1 MMSVRNAKRRYLAM
15 IAAGSSLVVGGW
27 FLVGAQDQE
36 QELPPDHS
44 DCAIFGAGREKYLG
58 GAKEARQRY
67 LRSITTDEVV
77 KQLGYVVNA
86 PVSEAD
92 GGLPLPPGDSR
103 TGRSGAEVWDKQGL
117 IDTPLFSA
125 MRDAQVRPAE
135 KTTDYEFIRRVTM
148 DLTGRIPTA
157 DRVAQFVTDTATDK
171 RARLVEELLASD
183 AWVDKWTMYFGD
195 QLKNTTNVLTQ
206 GTNLRPEGRNAM
218 YQWIKGSLSSGKNYG
233 QMVREM
239 IAATGPHSWNQGEL
253 NWMVGGRISGGPVN
267 DIWDGQAKRA
277 AEMFLGLGHMDCL
290 LCHSGRGH
298 LDELSLWG
306 RATSRQTAWGYAA
319 FFSKSSLAR
328 TPDSRVM
335 QANDYPWAVNENPA
349 APGYRLNTTTGN
361 RPARQPIGTTTVA
374 APLYPFSNRGPANG
388 EAWRAAMGREI
399 TSDFQFAR
407 ATVNYIWK
415 EFFNRGIVEPLDQF
429 DPARLDPDNPP
440 TEPGWGLQP
449 SNATLL
455 RDLAQRFRDDNFDL
469 KKLMRLIVNSEAYQL
484 SSRYSGEWNP
494 TWEPLFARHLARRL
508 TGEELADAVALASNI
523 PMSYTQDGLTFQWA
537 MQSPE
542 PFRMRVANTNFI
554 LSFLPGNRD
563 DEDRRPDLSSQQMLS
578 LMNDNFVIQRTRAT
592 GTGAAASLLQKALP
606 GTDEQLVNML
616 FLNVL
621 SRLPSEAE
629 RTASSNYLRSG
640 NRTQKAQSLLWSL
653 YNKVDFV
660 FNY

>member
-1 MMSVRNAKRRYLAM
+1 MTSVRKAKSSRLLAV
-15 IAAGSSLVVGGW
+15 IAAGSSLAAGGW
-27 FLVGAQDQE
+27 FLAGAQE
-36 QELPPDHS
+36 EEVKPPGHA
-44 DCAIFGAGREKYLG
+44 DCSIFGPGREKYLG

-67 LRSITTDEVV
+67 LRSIATDELV
-77 KQLGYVVNA
+77 KQLGYVASA
-86 PVSEAD
+86 PGATD
-92 GGLPLPPGDSR
+92 GSLPAPPGDSR

-135 KTTDYEFIRRVTM
+135 KTNDFEFIRRATL
-148 DLTGRIPTA
+148 DLTGRIPAA
-157 DRVAQFVTDTATDK
+157 DRVAQFVTDTAPDK

-183 AWVDKWTMYFGD
+183 AWVDKWTMFFGD
-195 QLKNTTNVLTQ
+195 HLKNTLAVNTQ
-206 GTNLRPEGRNAM
+206 GTLLRAEGRNAM
-218 YQWIKGSLSSGKNYG
+218 YEWIKSSLASGKSYAA
-233 QMVREM
+233 MVQEL
-239 IAATGPHSWNQGEL
+239 IAATGGNSWTDGRL
-253 NWMVGGRISGGPVN
+253 NWMVGGRITGGPVH

-306 RATSRQTAWGYAA
+306 RATSRQTAWGFAA
-319 FFSKSSLAR
+319 FFSRSTLQIV
-328 TPDSRVM
+328 RV
-335 QANDYPWAVNENPA
+335 AGSTDPNYYYWAVNENPA
-349 APGYRLNTTTGN
+349 AAGYRLNTTTGN
-361 RPARQPIGTTTVA
+361 RPARQPVGTMAVA

-388 EAWRAAMGREI
+388 EHWRQALGREI

-407 ATVNYIWK
+407 ATVNFIWK

-440 TEPGWGLQP
+440 AEPGWGLQP
-449 SNATLL
+449 SNAKLL
-455 RDLAQRFRDDNFDL
+455 HALAQRFREDNFDL

-484 SSRYSGEWNP
+484 SSRYPGTWNP
-494 TWEPLFARHLARRL
+494 SWEPLFARHLARRL
-508 TGEELADAVALASNI
+508 TGEELADALALSSNI
-523 PMSYTQDGLTFQWA
+523 PAGYTQDGLTFQWA

-542 PFRMRVANTNFI
+542 PFRLGGAARGIITA
-554 LSFLPGNRD
+554 FLPGNRD

-578 LMNDNFVIQRTRAT
+578 IMNDNFVIQRTRAT

-621 SRLPSEAE
+621 SRVPTEAE
-629 RTASSNYLRSG
+629 RTASYNFLRSG